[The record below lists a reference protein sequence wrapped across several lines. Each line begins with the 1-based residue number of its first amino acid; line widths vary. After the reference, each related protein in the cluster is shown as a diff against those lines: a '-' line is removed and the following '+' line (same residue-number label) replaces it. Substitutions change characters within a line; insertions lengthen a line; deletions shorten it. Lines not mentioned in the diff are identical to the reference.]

1 MASLKRWLGLDLVD
15 LMIHVGATICLMGFV
30 GVADGPEELFPIITM
45 GSLILLGVRRKIA
58 MRRGMLD
65 HGQDVDRLAEVEERV
80 TYLEGLQDRV
90 MELEERLDF
99 TERMLTKQQ
108 NERLPG

>member
-1 MASLKRWLGLDLVD
+1 MKRWLGLDGIDVA
-15 LMIHVGATICLMGFV
+15 IHAGVTVCLMAVV
-30 GVADGPEELFPIITM
+30 GVTAGPEQLFPVILM
-45 GSLILLGVRRKIA
+45 GSLVVLAIRRKLGL
-58 MRRGMLD
+58 RRGSLD
-65 HGQDVDRLAEVEERV
+65 QVQEGDRLADVEERV
-80 TYLEGLQDRV
+80 AYLEGLQDRV

>member
-1 MASLKRWLGLDLVD
+1 VAIKRWLGLDGID
-15 LMIHVGATICLMGFV
+15 FAIHMVVTFCMMGFV
-30 GVADGPEELFPIITM
+30 EATNGPEGLLPAIFA
-45 GSLILLGVRRKIA
+45 GSIILLGVRRKRA
-58 MRRGMLD
+58 LRRGTLD
-65 HGQDVDRLAEVEERV
+65 QVQEDDRLAEVEDRV
-80 TYLEGLQDRV
+80 AYLEGLQDRV

>member
-1 MASLKRWLGLDLVD
+1 MASLKRWLGLDFID
-15 LMIHVGATICLMGFV
+15 LAIHVTATICLMFFV
-30 GVADGPEELFPIITM
+30 GVADGPDELFPAIAM
-45 GSLILLGVRRKIA
+45 GSVILLGVRRKIA